1 VPRAAGHAAAGED
14 SLGKRALECFSPAA
28 TKIARFA
35 PFPDALVPEQ
45 RNLASHALYLSGA
58 DGADEADG
66 VDVVAEQSEHVCVPD
81 VHHIADSRQTAANRD
96 DEELLVALW
105 RAGAFIPVDD
115 AAGSHQ
121 RSLLMSPQEQGRPRD
136 QKNQCAPPP
145 PQQDAR
151 AVQQNARPAKRAA
164 EQVLHRDGTDDHAQF
179 YGDDAAPPAA
189 LCALEHEGGHF
200 SLEGDHLSENF
211 GGTQAPESEKFRPA
225 PADERHSEGGQDAR
239 CFQHVMHMKSM
250 LTTVKTGLSGEDG
263 DVSATKIRANDEAVE
278 LADGR
283 ENHRYARSPQS
294 VEGACKD
301 DSTKQSQGTAAT
313 ATLLKLSA
321 ANTTAS
327 QTDEGGLGKQHTA
340 RMPLSV
346 VRDNG
351 QGERVALQEV
361 HPSTTSAIPNG
372 YRRLQKEKSRKK
384 QQAGHAVGLMGSH
397 VRDDV
402 SSRARDHEFKKKYL
416 ALMGGGGDAIS
427 YDRLSSVFTRSTVSG
442 SSFRL
447 CSSLC
452 QSTCQHI
459 LFVIDV
465 CSVACTLQCYSAS

>member
-1 VPRAAGHAAAGED
+1 MPRAAGHATAGED

-28 TKIARFA
+28 TKIACFA

-45 RNLASHALYLSGA
+45 RNLASHTLYLSGA
-58 DGADEADG
+58 DGADGADG

-81 VHHIADSRQTAANRD
+81 YIADSRQGAANR

-121 RSLLMSPQEQGRPRD
+121 RSLLTSPQEQGRPRD
-136 QKNQCAPPP
+136 QKNQCAPQP

-211 GGTQAPESEKFRPA
+211 GGAQAPESEKSRPA
-225 PADERHSEGGQDAR
+225 PADERHPEGGQDVR
-239 CFQHVMHMKSM
+239 CFQHVMHMKSI

-263 DVSATKIRANDEAVE
+263 DVSAPKIRANDEAVE
-278 LADGR
+278 LVDGQ
-283 ENHRYARSPQS
+283 ENNRYARSPQS

-340 RMPLSV
+340 RMPLSI
-346 VRDNG
+346 VRENG
-351 QGERVALQEV
+351 QGERVALQEA
-361 HPSTTSAIPNG
+361 HSSTTSAIPNG

-384 QQAGHAVGLMGSH
+384 QQAGHVVGVIGSH
-397 VRDDV
+397 VYDDE

-427 YDRLSSVFTRSTVSG
+427 CHRLSSVFTRSTVSG

-447 CSSLC
+447 CPSL
-452 QSTCQHI
+452 CQHI
-459 LFVIDV
+459 LFFIDV
-465 CSVACTLQCYSAS
+465 CSVAYTPQCYSAS